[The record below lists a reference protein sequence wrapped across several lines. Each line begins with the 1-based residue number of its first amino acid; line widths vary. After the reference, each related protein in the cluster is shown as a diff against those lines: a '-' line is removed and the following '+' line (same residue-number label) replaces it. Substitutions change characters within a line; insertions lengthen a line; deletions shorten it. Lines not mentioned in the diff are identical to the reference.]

1 MIYFDSV
8 ALESVAP
15 VKVDDIHVSPVP
27 LSPVT
32 RQRAIRFGAD
42 YVRMGG
48 GARTVNIT
56 FALLEINRDTR
67 RKQLDAITNWAQV
80 GQKKWLQLPN
90 YEGRHLEAVCTSLPE
105 PSLRMWWES
114 KLRLVFTC
122 FDDPFWIANDEKSA
136 ACGSAFFVGG
146 NAHDGPLMRIE
157 RTLSAAASNQAYSDG
172 NDTMTFSSIPAGNMV
187 IDLNRQTAAVGGVS
201 FMQYYT
207 FGSHF
212 IQPKNGTQ
220 TITGTGTV
228 KFRERWE

>member
-8 ALESVAP
+8 SLESVAP

-56 FALLEINRDTR
+56 FALLEMNRDTR

-90 YEGRHLEAVCTSLPE
+90 R
-105 PSLRMWWES
+105 
-114 KLRLVFTC
+114 
-122 FDDPFWIANDEKSA
+122 
-136 ACGSAFFVGG
+136 
-146 NAHDGPLMRIE
+146 
-157 RTLSAAASNQAYSDG
+157 YS
-172 NDTMTFSSIPAGNMV
+172 
-187 IDLNRQTAAVGGVS
+187 
-201 FMQYYT
+201 
-207 FGSHF
+207 
-212 IQPKNGTQ
+212 
-220 TITGTGTV
+220 
-228 KFRERWE
+228 

>member
-15 VKVDDIHVSPVP
+15 VKVDDIHVSPIP

-32 RQRAIRFGAD
+32 RQRGIQFGAD
-42 YVRMGG
+42 YVRMNGS
-48 GARTVNIT
+48 ARTVNIT
-56 FALLEINRDTR
+56 FAILEMNRDAR
-67 RKQLDAITNWAQV
+67 RHYLDAITNWAKV
-80 GQKKWLQLPN
+80 GEKKWLQLPN
-90 YEGRHLEAVCTSLPE
+90 YDGRHLEAVCTALPE

-122 FDDPFWIANDEKSA
+122 FDNPFWTANDEKSA

-157 RTLSAAASNQAYSDG
+157 RTLSSAASNQAYSDG
-172 NDTMTFSSIPAGNMV
+172 TDTMTFSSIPAGNMV
-187 IDLNRQTAAVGGVS
+187 IDLNKQTAAVGGVT
-201 FMQYYT
+201 FMQNYT

-220 TITGTGTV
+220 TITGTGTI
-228 KFRERWE
+228 KYRERWE